1 MGAPLVAAA
10 SRSRPKKASVS
21 SEGVVLLRLLNALEL
36 VCDGRRVTLPLS
48 AQRLLAFVA
57 LKRHAVQRPYAAGS
71 LWSNASERRAGA
83 SLRSALWRLRHG
95 GHEIVESDGQ
105 LLRLSGRVRVDLY
118 EAEAVAKG
126 VLERD
131 DDSCVERELTELRG
145 DLLPDWY
152 DDWVLMEREY
162 FRQLRL
168 RALEV
173 ACGRLTDS
181 GRLDQA
187 LSTGFAALECEPLR
201 ESAHRA
207 LVRVHLAQGNVSEAV
222 RQYRLCRSL
231 LLEHVGV
238 EPSDQMNELIRR
250 VAVGRHPGDGMLWT
264 IPGKGRAA

>member
-10 SRSRPKKASVS
+10 GRGRPRQPSASDGNVR
-21 SEGVVLLRLLNALEL
+21 LRLLSSLEL
-36 VCDGRRVTLPLS
+36 SRDGARVDLPLS

-57 LKRHAVQRPYAAGS
+57 LKRHPVQRPFAAGS
-71 LWSNASERRAGA
+71 LWPNASERRAAA
-83 SLRSALWRLRHG
+83 SLRSALWRLRRAG
-95 GHEIVESDGQ
+95 REILAADGRQ
-105 LLRLSGRVRVDLY
+105 LRLLPSVLVDLHD
-118 EAEAVAKG
+118 AEERARRILEGGEGSLG
-126 VLERD
+126 VDLGD
-131 DDSCVERELTELRG
+131 LRS

-173 ACGRLTDS
+173 SCDRLTDA
-181 GRLDQA
+181 GRLDAA
-187 LSTGFAALECEPLR
+187 LATGLAALECEPLR

-222 RQYRLCRSL
+222 RQYGLCRR
-231 LLEHVGV
+231 LLEQHVGV
-238 EPSDQMNELIRR
+238 SPSEELTSMIREVMVR
-250 VAVGRHPGDGMLWT
+250 RQSGDAFVRR